1 MAKAFFGEHM
11 IRDDQDLSAYGDY
24 IHYNPVK
31 HRILDAPKDWPY
43 STFHRYV
50 KKVMYS
56 PDWSATP
63 AEIPMN
69 IGGE

>member
-1 MAKAFFGEHM
+1 M
-11 IRDDQDLSAYGDY
+11 IRDNQDFSAHCDY

-31 HRILDAPKDWPY
+31 HRIVDAPKDWPY

-50 KKVMYS
+50 EKGMYP
-56 PDWSATP
+56 PDWGATP
-63 AEIPMN
+63 TEIRAD